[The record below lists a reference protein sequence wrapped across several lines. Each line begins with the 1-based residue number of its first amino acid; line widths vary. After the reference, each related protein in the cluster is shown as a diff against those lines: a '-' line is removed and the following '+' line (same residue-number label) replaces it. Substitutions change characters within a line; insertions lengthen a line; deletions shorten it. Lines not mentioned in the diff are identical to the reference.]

1 MIRST
6 LDRIATWR
14 RRERLAV
21 EMTAMGARVSLTP
34 EEARLHRRALV
45 LEALEIRRMIHG
57 FTGIRP

>member
-21 EMTAMGARVSLTP
+21 EMQRMGARVTLTP
-34 EEARLHRRALV
+34 EEARMRRRALV
-45 LEALEIRRMIHG
+45 IEVLEMRRL
-57 FTGIRP
+57 RRC